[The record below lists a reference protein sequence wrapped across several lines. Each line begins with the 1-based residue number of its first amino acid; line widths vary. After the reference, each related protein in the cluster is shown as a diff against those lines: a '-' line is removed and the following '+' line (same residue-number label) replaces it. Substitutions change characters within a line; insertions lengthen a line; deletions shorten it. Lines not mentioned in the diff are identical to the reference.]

1 MWGGGTGCL
10 LSLSLSLTGC
20 AAFAEENR
28 EEQLWFGMFKTA
40 AGFSLQDRRGMKMCS
55 SEAEPEDTKQNLS
68 LVHVNN

>member
-1 MWGGGTGCL
+1 MGGGAQAVCCV
-10 LSLSLSLTGC
+10 SLSLTGC

-40 AGFSLQDRRGMKMCS
+40 AGFSLQDRRRMKMCS